1 MTALSLSNAQCC
13 GCPHPPNP
21 RMVARS
27 RVLVVD
33 DHPIVVLGVRR
44 LLSVA
49 HDFEVVGQ
57 ASTGR
62 QAIETAISTDP
73 DLILLDLRLPD
84 DQPAGVC
91 RRLRGIV
98 PRAQLV
104 VFTAF
109 IDEALLRD
117 CLASGVVG
125 VLLKDAHELDLVG
138 DLRRI
143 RSGLVVIDG
152 RVPVAATAADELL
165 AKNCMLSLREHQIL
179 RLIAEGLSSKEI
191 AGDLGLSPR
200 TVDSH
205 CESLLRKLQA
215 KSRIRAVAHARA
227 CGLL

>member
-1 MTALSLSNAQCC
+1 
-13 GCPHPPNP
+13 
-21 RMVARS
+21 MVARS

-62 QAIETAISTDP
+62 QAIETAICTDP

-84 DQPAGVC
+84 IQSAGVC

-98 PRAQLV
+98 PRAQVV

-117 CLASGVVG
+117 CLASGVAG

-152 RVPVAATAADELL
+152 RVPLAATAAGELL
-165 AKNCMLSLREHQIL
+165 AEGCILSPREHQML

-191 AGDLGLSPR
+191 AGKLGLSPR
-200 TVDSH
+200 TVDTY

-215 KSRIRAVAHARA
+215 KSRIQAVAHARA
-227 CGLL
+227 CGLLR